1 MEKLKEL
8 FYQSYIAEAK
18 AALRL
23 KVYADKAE
31 KEGYTQIAKLFKAIA
46 SSEEIHGTRS
56 LREIMEIKSTEENL
70 SDSFESEKNVAEVA
84 YDEFLKKATQ
94 EDDSRAIRIFSQT
107 RDVEDSHAK
116 LYKEAMNHMLEDR
129 ETTYYICDLCG
140 FISDGILPDKCP
152 VCGAKKEKF
161 KKLE

>member
-1 MEKLKEL
+1 MKSLKEL
-8 FYQSYIAEAK
+8 FYQSYTAEAK

-46 SSEEIHGTRS
+46 ISEEIHGARS
-56 LREIMEIKSTEENL
+56 LKEIMEIKSTEENL

-84 YDEFLKKATQ
+84 YDEFLKKAIE
-94 EDDSRAIRIFSQT
+94 EDDSKAIKVFSQT
-107 RDVEDSHAK
+107 RDVEDSHSK

-129 ETTYYICDLCG
+129 ETTYYLCEVCG
-140 FISDGILPDKCP
+140 FISDGVLPDNCP
-152 VCGAKKEKF
+152 VCGATKKQF
-161 KKLE
+161 KEL